1 MDISSSTSFLTPPF
15 ALGCCNIS
23 SSLLLSILPF
33 SLSLSYLRQHILLRT
48 YSCISGYRGYKA
60 LIRIY
65 MAFYILL
72 LLLYFLYSYSSSS
85 SSAGVVHRP
94 SFFFSL
100 IAFMKGHDHCILL
113 STTRRLQSFP
123 SKKLSCLGPD
133 LLPFFFHSLS
143 EKSHSR
149 MHL

>member
-1 MDISSSTSFLTPPF
+1 
-15 ALGCCNIS
+15 
-23 SSLLLSILPF
+23 
-33 SLSLSYLRQHILLRT
+33 
-48 YSCISGYRGYKA
+48 
-60 LIRIY
+60 
-65 MAFYILL
+65 MAFYVLL
-72 LLLYFLYSYSSSS
+72 LLFYFLYSYSSS

-94 SFFFSL
+94 SFFTL

-113 STTRRLQSFP
+113 STTRRLQSLP
-123 SKKLSCLGPD
+123 SEKLSCLGPD